1 MADVN
6 PIVAAETMMEIRASS
21 VCSLAIMRAYICM
34 IDAGSGEQKLT
45 CMGGY
50 IDPMRFV
57 NEILDCLHHNTNE
70 GNEARHLDC
79 RIDKS
84 LVQLTDL
91 ESHAEYGDKYNSD
104 EEDYRYDSDENDY
117 NE

>member
-1 MADVN
+1 MYD
-6 PIVAAETMMEIRASS
+6 IREDQSP
-21 VCSLAIMRAYICM
+21 YICI

-57 NEILDCLHHNTNE
+57 NEILDCLHHNTSE